1 MGSPGRVPILPPV
14 PTGKGK
20 GSEPSESKS
29 IIAALKPKP
38 GKVKVGKAKKRS
50 SSNVELCLSHTK
62 NSEVPHH
69 LLQSSSPPRGPS
81 PVHRSITHSTSVP
94 LHPVPNRLGR
104 LPKESVHLKTYV
116 AMSDYQ
122 SQDDGC
128 LSFQAGDKCVLLRKT
143 NDGWWLVNIGGREGW
158 TPEGFWKEEA
168 WVSHVVCTPH
178 SICHVVC
185 TPHSICH
192 VVCTPHS
199 ICHVVCT
206 PHSICHV
213 VCTPHSI
220 CHVVCTPHSICHV
233 VCTPHSICHVVCTP
247 HSICHVVCTPHS
259 ICHVVC
265 TPHSIC
271 HVVCTPH
278 SICHVVCTPHSIC
291 SSHDDTVHVAVTV
304 VAKQFLSHN
313 MNYNLVAATVS
324 VVMNRP

>member
-143 NDGWWLVNIGGREGW
+143 KDGWWLVNIGGREGW

-168 WVSHVVCTPH
+168 WVSHVVCTL
-178 SICHVVC
+178 
-185 TPHSICH
+185 
-192 VVCTPHS
+192 
-199 ICHVVCT
+199 
-206 PHSICHV
+206 
-213 VCTPHSI
+213 
-220 CHVVCTPHSICHV
+220 
-233 VCTPHSICHVVCTP
+233 
-247 HSICHVVCTPHS
+247 
-259 ICHVVC
+259 
-265 TPHSIC
+265 
-271 HVVCTPH
+271 
-278 SICHVVCTPHSIC
+278 HSIC

-304 VAKQFLSHN
+304 VAKQFFSHN
-313 MNYNLVAATVS
+313 MNYNLVAATTGQKGQDS
-324 VVMNRP
+324 IRETLRYARSCQGLECR